1 MEVQAKARYLRMSP
15 RKVRL
20 VIDVVRGMPVAEAR
34 IQLKHLKKH
43 AAIPVLKLL
52 ESAIANAKHNFK
64 LKEEKL
70 YIKTIMAD
78 GGPVLHRWRARAFGR
93 AAPIR
98 KRTTHIS
105 IILDEIAA
113 EKKVATN
120 TVKDDQ
126 NQKKTSS
133 KEKAKKEQ

>member
-1 MEVQAKARYLRMSP
+1 MEVHAKARYLRMSP

-20 VIDVVRGMPVAEAR
+20 IIDVVRGIPVTQAR

-43 AAIPVLKLL
+43 AAIPVLKLV
-52 ESAIANAKHNFK
+52 ESAIANAKHNFG
-64 LKEEKL
+64 LSEDSL

-98 KRTTHIS
+98 KRTTHITVV
-105 IILDEIAA
+105 LDEMA
-113 EKKVATN
+113 EKESKAIKTAEN
-120 TVKDDQ
+120 KIKIRKASVKEQ
-126 NQKKTSS
+126 V
-133 KEKAKKEQ
+133 KKEN